1 MKTRYTIRN
10 AVKAVLP
17 FAALAAGAA
26 SADDVHC
33 PPDLGAVT
41 VDGNVLV
48 AAPCRLD
55 GTVVKGNVH
64 IYAGGSL
71 VARGADIDGNI
82 QAETGDFV
90 DVADSRVGGSV
101 QLDDLVG
108 DLSVVTTSTVDGN
121 IQLKGNRSRLE
132 IVDNVVGADVQGFS
146 NTGGLLIADNRIDGN
161 LQCKENDPAPVGGNN
176 DVSGNKEDQCADLR
190 PEGASG
196 GGAASSASAGAS
208 PTAAGAADDTSGGG
222 GAAWLLALLGG
233 LAFRRGVGQGRRS

>member
-1 MKTRYTIRN
+1 MITRNMLKSVAGVIAPL
-10 AVKAVLP
+10 AV
-17 FAALAAGAA
+17 LAAGPA

-41 VDGNVLV
+41 VDGNVLI

-55 GTVVKGNVH
+55 GTIVKGNVH

-82 QAETGDFV
+82 QAETADFV

-108 DLSVVTTSTVDGN
+108 DRSVVTASTVDGS

-161 LQCKENDPAPVGGNN
+161 LQCKENEPAPVGGNN
-176 DVSGNKEDQCADLR
+176 DVSGNKEDQCADLQ
-190 PEGASG
+190 PEGTA
-196 GGAASSASAGAS
+196 GGAAAAAAGGSGGASSAVAGS
-208 PTAAGAADDTSGGG
+208 PDDSSGGG

-233 LAFRRGVGQGRRS
+233 LAFSRRPSRG